1 MSKLEEKIAEII
13 YESSLYNLGKNSHN
27 AISEL
32 AITLKDLFKQ
42 WALSC
47 LPERKNT
54 KTIIE
59 KVRWWNL
66 GCNETIDEIRK
77 RIEEV

>member
-13 YESSLYNLGKNSHN
+13 YESSLYNLGKDSHN

-32 AITLKDLFKQ
+32 TITLKDLFKQ

-47 LPERKNT
+47 LPKEMP
-54 KTIIE
+54 IDY
-59 KVRWWNL
+59 WW
-66 GCNETIDEIRK
+66 GKEIWESCIDKIRK